1 MSNDEPLLDTFPG
14 RLFIEHMRSF
24 GGLGI
29 AEEVIRAA
37 NWAVGSY
44 LYSDRCLGVLDF
56 DVSEP
61 ELRAYDTASLA
72 ALSALP
78 SFGSPQI
85 HQGTI
90 GELHPQ
96 RCISTSHTPASYG
109 SIRPAIGPG

>member
-1 MSNDEPLLDTFPG
+1 
-14 RLFIEHMRSF
+14 MRSF